1 MDDYYGPLNL
11 TGVAIINGSIST
23 SGMRTS
29 IPGLTSIVMDDLI
42 SVGDIN
48 LYDAPA
54 LDFVSM
60 AKLETAGDIVSM
72 VSSPISLDFPSLRN
86 VSSISAVGNFSR

>member
-1 MDDYYGPLNL
+1 MNDYNGPLNL
-11 TGVAIINGSIST
+11 SGVTIIDGSIST
-23 SGMRTS
+23 SGMRMS
-29 IPGLTSIVMDDLI
+29 IPGLTSIVMDDIVLI
-42 SVGDIN
+42 GDIN

-54 LDFVSM
+54 LASVSM
-60 AKLETAGDIVSM
+60 AKLETAGDIVLM